1 MQIKMQHK
9 RTKFHTELNQV
20 QLNCLVNII
29 VVQVK
34 FEPRIT
40 ESDIIISE
48 KVDYDH
54 PIECSSEQLQL
65 LVIQ

>member
-1 MQIKMQHK
+1 MVKIK
-9 RTKFHTELNQV
+9 
-20 QLNCLVNII
+20 I
-29 VVQVK
+29 
-34 FEPRIT
+34 EPGS
-40 ESDIIISE
+40 SDAIISE